1 MNLIKK
7 TALHGKHMCVA
18 TGLALC
24 CWLGMGNT
32 AYAADT
38 RLAIEHLGDG
48 QSIVRIEHPSSYLL
62 LPVEEGVE
70 ESKVYVIVNNE
81 VIKNL
86 NVRLARKQVDYFVP
100 LSLQAANG
108 QSVVVNVQLA
118 PGGSIC

>member
-81 VIKNL
+81 VI
-86 NVRLARKQVDYFVP
+86 FV
-100 LSLQAANG
+100 
-108 QSVVVNVQLA
+108 
-118 PGGSIC
+118 